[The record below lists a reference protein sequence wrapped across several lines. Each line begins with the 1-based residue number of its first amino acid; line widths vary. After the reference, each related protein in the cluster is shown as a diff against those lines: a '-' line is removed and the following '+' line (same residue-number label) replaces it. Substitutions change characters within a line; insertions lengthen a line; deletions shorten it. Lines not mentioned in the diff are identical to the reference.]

1 MGKKRI
7 VTIGAEPVEE
17 KKKIKKIKEKSVVKD
32 KVEREKKL
40 DQKFP
45 EKKEKEIKEKE
56 IKEAKI
62 KKVAEVEKEE
72 KTKIKKVKIKPH
84 KIKESKAYGKVVKL
98 FDKNKLYSLDEAIE
112 LVKKTSITKF
122 DSSVEIHIRLGIDPN
137 KSEQMIRGVLVLPF
151 GTGKTKRVLVF
162 TETKNKEVEE
172 AGADIVGGEE
182 LIQKIEKGFSDFDIV
197 ISTPEMMS
205 KIARLGKILGRRGLM
220 PNPKNRTITEKPA
233 ELVKEIKK
241 GRIEFKTD
249 PQGIIHQ
256 VVGKVSFDANKLKE
270 NIESLIKEINNL
282 KPQGVKGD
290 YIKSITLCTTMGP
303 GIKVLY

>member
-7 VTIGAEPVEE
+7 VTIGAEPIEE

-32 KVEREKKL
+32 KAEQEKKL
-40 DQKFP
+40 DQKFQ
-45 EKKEKEIKEKE
+45 EKKEKEIKETKT
-56 IKEAKI
+56 KKI
-62 KKVAEVEKEE
+62 AEVEKEE
-72 KTKIKKVKIKPH
+72 KTKVKKVKIKPH
-84 KIKESKAYGKVVKL
+84 KIKKSKAYEKVVKL

-220 PNPKNRTITEKPA
+220 PNPKNGTITEKPA

-256 VVGKVSFDANKLKE
+256 VVGRVSFDTNKLKE
-270 NIESLIKEINNL
+270 NIEILIKEINNL
-282 KPQGVKGD
+282 KPQGIKGD